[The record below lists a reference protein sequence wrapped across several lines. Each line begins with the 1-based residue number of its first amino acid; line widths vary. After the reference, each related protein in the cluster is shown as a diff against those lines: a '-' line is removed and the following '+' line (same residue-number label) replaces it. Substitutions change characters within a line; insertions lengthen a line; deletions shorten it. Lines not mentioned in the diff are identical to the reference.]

1 MRDIRTR
8 QQAQLS
14 GEYRKRRKRKGKR
27 PVDLLRKGG
36 KTVGRVVDFFCWV
49 VLISFIIIAI
59 VGALF
64 FIGMAIY
71 FHTELHRENYTT
83 EYSEQQ
89 RMEDE
94 IQIQALKE
102 DAERRE
108 AKKRE
113 KEEKRRRRKWKRK
126 NF

>member
-14 GEYRKRRKRKGKR
+14 GECRKRRKRKGKR

-49 VLISFIIIAI
+49 VLISFILIVI

-71 FHTELHRENYTT
+71 FHTELHRGNYTT

>member
-1 MRDIRTR
+1 M
-8 QQAQLS
+8 
-14 GEYRKRRKRKGKR
+14 E
-27 PVDLLRKGG
+27 
-36 KTVGRVVDFFCWV
+36 RVVDFLCWIA
-49 VLISFIIIAI
+49 LILFILIVI

-71 FHTELHRENYTT
+71 FHTELHRGNYTA

-102 DAERRE
+102 DAARRE

>member
-1 MRDIRTR
+1 M
-8 QQAQLS
+8 
-14 GEYRKRRKRKGKR
+14 
-27 PVDLLRKGG
+27 
-36 KTVGRVVDFFCWV
+36 GRVIDFFCWV
-49 VLISFIIIAI
+49 VLISLILIAVI
-59 VGALF
+59 GALF

-71 FHTELHRENYTT
+71 FHTEFHRENYMT